1 MVVNAIPMAAGAEPR
16 TNEMHFTYA
25 SPGTA
30 EFYRKNGRF
39 ADGTVLVKEGLA
51 TSHAQMT
58 TGDANWANGTAGA
71 SSRLAII
78 DAVRADLGRGPV
90 AECVGCHIANV
101 AKTDMTWV
109 QFYPLLRDK
118 PGY

>member
-1 MVVNAIPMAAGAEPR
+1 
-16 TNEMHFTYA
+16 MHFTYA
-25 SPGTA
+25 SPAA

-39 ADGTVLVKEGLA
+39 DDGTVLVKEGLA
-51 TSHAQMT
+51 TSHAQMP
-58 TGDANWANGTAGA
+58 TGDAHWANGTAGA
-71 SSRLAII
+71 LHVWPSST
-78 DAVRADLGRGPV
+78 AVRADLGRGPV
-90 AECVGCHIANV
+90 AECVGCHIVNV